1 MITLDLIRISQ
12 IHKTTAEWTECQEI
26 LKVGE
31 IGYDSDLKKFK
42 FGDGVNVFDDLDWAA
57 LTEIEITN
65 LINAHANRTDNPHNV
80 TKEQVGLGKVENKS
94 VSEIL
99 TDAALTGT
107 PTAPTAAP
115 GTNTTQIATTQFV
128 TNAISNGIAA
138 SDAMIFKGTL
148 GTDGTVEELPT
159 TYSTGWTYRVIEAGT
174 YAGQQCE
181 IGDLVIALTSR
192 SGTGNQDA
200 DWTVAQTNIDGAIT
214 DIKSTASVTVTGTG
228 SSRTIE
234 LPASGVTAGT
244 YRNVTVNNK
253 GIVTGGNNNTAT
265 IAEGGTN
272 NTTFDADTVIVFDGT
287 KLSSSTISTEKLGYL
302 SDVTSNIQAQLNG
315 KAASNHTHNYAAS
328 ATPGGAANSV
338 ANKLTIQANGTEFK
352 TFNGSA
358 ATLVNIKA
366 GQNITITPNAETNAI
381 EIQSSFTD
389 TKVTNTLDASS
400 KFYVTGTTSATT
412 GTGTQVFNTSIYGQG
427 DTFFAGKFE
436 GKLAAD
442 NLIDGDEV
450 VFLNCTI

>member
-31 IGYDSDLKKFK
+31 IGYDSDIKKFK
-42 FGDGVNVFDDLDWAA
+42 FGDGVNVFDDLPWAA
-57 LTEIEITN
+57 MTPDEINLLVTTHTN
-65 LINAHANRTDNPHNV
+65 NFSNPHKVN
-80 TKEQVGLGKVENKS
+80 KEQVGLGKVENKS
-94 VSEIL
+94 VAEIL
-99 TDAALTGT
+99 TDAALTGR

-159 TYSTGWTYRVIEAGT
+159 TYKTGWTYRVIEAGT

-192 SGTGNQDA
+192 TGTENQDA

-234 LPASGVTAGT
+234 LPVSGVTAGT
-244 YRNVTVNNK
+244 YRNVTVNDK

-352 TFNGSA
+352 TFDGSA

-366 GQNITITPNAETNAI
+366 GQNITITPSAETNAI

>member
-1 MITLDLIRISQ
+1 MTP
-12 IHKTTAEWTECQEI
+12 
-26 LKVGE
+26 
-31 IGYDSDLKKFK
+31 
-42 FGDGVNVFDDLDWAA
+42 
-57 LTEIEITN
+57 TEINQLVT
-65 LINAHANRTDNPHNV
+65 AHTQNFNNPHKV
-80 TKEQVGLGKVENKS
+80 TKDQVGLGKVENKS

-148 GTDGTVEELPT
+148 GTGGTITALPK
-159 TYSTGWTYRVIEAGT
+159 TYKTGWTYRVVSAGS

-192 SGTGNQDA
+192 SGTENQDA

-234 LPASGVTAGT
+234 LPVSGVTAGT
-244 YRNVTVNNK
+244 YRNVTVNDK

-352 TFNGSA
+352 TFDGSA

-366 GQNITITPNAETNAI
+366 GQNITITPSAETNAI
-381 EIQSSFTD
+381 EIRSSFTD

>member
-42 FGDGVNVFDDLDWAA
+42 FGDGVNVFDDLPWAA
-57 LTEIEITN
+57 MTPTEINQLVT
-65 LINAHANRTDNPHNV
+65 AHTQNFNNPHKV
-80 TKEQVGLGKVENKS
+80 TKDQVGLGKVENKS

-148 GTDGTVEELPT
+148 GTGGTIKALPT
-159 TYSTGWTYRVIEAGT
+159 TYKTGWTYRVIEAGT
-174 YAGQQCE
+174 YAGQECE

-192 SGTGNQDA
+192 SGTENQDA

-234 LPASGVTAGT
+234 LPVSGVTAGT
-244 YRNVTVNNK
+244 YRNVTVNDK

-352 TFNGSA
+352 TFDGSA

-366 GQNITITPNAETNAI
+366 GQNITITPSAETNAI

-400 KFYVTGTTSATT
+400 KFYVTGTTSAAT

>member
-12 IHKTTAEWTECQEI
+12 IHKTTAEWTECHEI

-31 IGYDSDLKKFK
+31 IGYDSDVKKFK
-42 FGDGVNVFDDLDWAA
+42 FGDGVNEFDDLPWAA
-57 LTEIEITN
+57 MTPDEINLLVTTHTN
-65 LINAHANRTDNPHNV
+65 NFSNPHKVN
-80 TKEQVGLGKVENKS
+80 KEQVGLGKVENKS
-94 VSEIL
+94 VAEIL
-99 TDAALTGT
+99 TDAALTGR

-128 TNAISNGIAA
+128 TNAISSGIAA
-138 SDAMIFKGTL
+138 ADAMIFKGTL
-148 GTDGTVEELPT
+148 GTGGTIKALPT
-159 TYSTGWTYRVIEAGT
+159 TYKTGWTYRVVSAGT

-192 SGTGNQDA
+192 SGSENQDA

-214 DIKSTASVTVTGTG
+214 EINSTASVTVKGTG

-234 LPASGVTAGT
+234 LPVSGVTAGT
-244 YRNVTVNNK
+244 YRNVTVNDK
-253 GIVTGGNNNTAT
+253 GIVTDGNNNTAT

-272 NTTFDADTVIVFDGT
+272 NTRFDENTVVVFDGT

-366 GQNITITPNAETNAI
+366 GQNITITPKAEENAI
-381 EIQSSFTD
+381 EIKSSFTD

-400 KFYVTGTTSATT
+400 KFYVTGTTSAAT

-427 DTFFAGKFE
+427 DTFTAGKFE

>member
-42 FGDGVNVFDDLDWAA
+42 FGDGLKVFDELPWAA
-57 LTEIEITN
+57 MTPTEINN
-65 LINAHANRTDNPHNV
+65 LVNAHTSNYSNPHKV
-80 TKEQVGLGKVENKS
+80 TKDQVGLGKVENKS

-148 GTDGTVEELPT
+148 GTGGNPGTLPK

-174 YAGQQCE
+174 YAGQECE

-192 SGTGNQDA
+192 SGSGNQDA

-214 DIKSTASVTVTGTG
+214 DIKSTASVSVTGTG

-244 YRNVTVNNK
+244 YRNVTVNDK

-381 EIQSSFTD
+381 EIKSSFTD
-389 TKVTNTLDASS
+389 TKVTNTLDTSS

>member
-31 IGYDSDLKKFK
+31 IGYDSDVKKFK
-42 FGDGVNVFDDLDWAA
+42 FGDGVNVFDDLPWAA
-57 LTEIEITN
+57 MTPTEINQLVT
-65 LINAHANRTDNPHNV
+65 AHTQNFNNPHKV
-80 TKEQVGLGKVENKS
+80 TKDQVGLGKVENKS

-148 GTDGTVEELPT
+148 GTGGNPGTLPK

-174 YAGQQCE
+174 YAGQECE

-192 SGTGNQDA
+192 SGSENQDA

-234 LPASGVTAGT
+234 LPVSGVTAGT
-244 YRNVTVNNK
+244 YRNVTVNDK

-381 EIQSSFTD
+381 EIKSSFTD

>member
-12 IHKTTAEWTECQEI
+12 IHKTTAEWTECQEV

-42 FGDGVNVFDDLDWAA
+42 FGDGVKVFDELDWAA
-57 LTEIEITN
+57 LTEIEIKN

-80 TKEQVGLGKVENKS
+80 TKDQLGLGKVENKS

-148 GTDGTVEELPT
+148 GTGGTEEDLPT
-159 TYSTGWTYRVIEAGT
+159 TYSVGWTYRVISAGT

-192 SGTGNQDA
+192 SGSGNQDA

-381 EIQSSFTD
+381 EIKSSFTD
-389 TKVTNTLDASS
+389 TNVTNTLDTSS

-427 DTFFAGKFE
+427 DTFTAGKFE

>member
-12 IHKTTAEWTECQEI
+12 IHKTTAEWTECHEI

-42 FGDGVNVFDDLDWAA
+42 FGDGVNVFDALPWAA
-57 LTEIEITN
+57 MTPTEINQLVT
-65 LINAHANRTDNPHNV
+65 AHTQNFNNPHKV
-80 TKEQVGLGKVENKS
+80 TKDQVGLGKVENKS

-148 GTDGTVEELPT
+148 GTGGNPGTLPK

-174 YAGQQCE
+174 YAGQECE

-192 SGTGNQDA
+192 SGSENQDA

-272 NTTFDADTVIVFDGT
+272 NTTFNADTVIVFDGT

-381 EIQSSFTD
+381 EIKSSFTD

-412 GTGTQVFNTSIYGQG
+412 GTATQVFNTSIYGQG
-427 DTFFAGKFE
+427 DTFTAGKFV

-442 NLIDGDEV
+442 NLIDGDDV

>member
-42 FGDGVNVFDDLDWAA
+42 FGDGVNVFDDLPWAA
-57 LTEIEITN
+57 MTPDEINLLVTAHTN
-65 LINAHANRTDNPHNV
+65 NFNNPHKV
-80 TKEQVGLGKVENKS
+80 TKDQVGLGKVENKS

-174 YAGQQCE
+174 YAGQECE

-192 SGTGNQDA
+192 SGSENQDA

-234 LPASGVTAGT
+234 LPASGVAAGT

-272 NTTFDADTVIVFDGT
+272 NTTFNADTVIVFDGT

>member
-42 FGDGVNVFDDLDWAA
+42 FGDGVNVFDDLPWAA
-57 LTEIEITN
+57 MTPTEINQLVT
-65 LINAHANRTDNPHNV
+65 AHTQNFNNPHKV
-80 TKEQVGLGKVENKS
+80 TKDQVGLGKVENKS

-148 GTDGTVEELPT
+148 GTGGTAETLPT
-159 TYSTGWTYRVIEAGT
+159 TYSVGWTYRVIEAGT
-174 YAGQQCE
+174 YAGQECE

-192 SGTGNQDA
+192 SGSGNQDA

-234 LPASGVTAGT
+234 LPASGVAAGT
-244 YRNVTVNNK
+244 YRNVTVNDK

-389 TKVTNTLDASS
+389 TKVTNTLDTSS

>member
-42 FGDGVNVFDDLDWAA
+42 FGDGVNVFDDLPWAA
-57 LTEIEITN
+57 MTPDEINLLVTAHTN
-65 LINAHANRTDNPHNV
+65 NFNNPHKV
-80 TKEQVGLGKVENKS
+80 TKDQVGLGKVENKS

-128 TNAISNGIAA
+128 TNAISSGIAA
-138 SDAMIFKGTL
+138 ADAMIFKGTL

-159 TYSTGWTYRVIEAGT
+159 TYKTGWTYRVIEAGT

-181 IGDLVIALTSR
+181 IGDLVIALTAR
-192 SGTGNQDA
+192 SGSENQDT

-234 LPASGVTAGT
+234 LPVSGVTAGT
-244 YRNVTVNNK
+244 YRNVTVNDK

-272 NTTFDADTVIVFDGT
+272 NTAFDENTVVVFDGT

-366 GQNITITPNAETNAI
+366 GQNITITPKAEENAI

>member
-42 FGDGVNVFDDLDWAA
+42 FGDGVNVFDDLPWAA
-57 LTEIEITN
+57 MTPTEINQLVT
-65 LINAHANRTDNPHNV
+65 AHTQNFNNPHKV
-80 TKEQVGLGKVENKS
+80 TKDQVGLGKVENKS

-174 YAGQQCE
+174 YAGQECE

-192 SGTGNQDA
+192 SGTENQDA

-234 LPASGVTAGT
+234 LPVSGVTAGT
-244 YRNVTVNNK
+244 YRNVTVNDK

-352 TFNGSA
+352 TFDGSA

-366 GQNITITPNAETNAI
+366 GQNITITPSAETNAI
-381 EIQSSFTD
+381 EIRSSFTD